1 MPPAGHDQRVS
12 AERKTYRTF
21 VVERQLAVTRQVA
34 WDTLHEMILAGIG
47 EYTADGTPAP
57 HGLDAVLEF
66 RLGGL
71 DLTET
76 VISFEPPWRRVYE
89 LSGAP
94 VGLYQGTTAFVDEGD
109 ACLMSWSLVIDPPA
123 DGSGDAFIADAERF
137 ITGFVDRLAAVVE
150 SGNR

>member
-1 MPPAGHDQRVS
+1 MPPTGHDHQVS
-12 AERKTYRTF
+12 TERKAYRTF
-21 VVERQLAVTRQVA
+21 VVERKLAATRQAA

-47 EYTADGTPAP
+47 NYAADGVPAP
-57 HGLDAVLEF
+57 HGLGAVLRF

-94 VGLYQGTTAFVDEGD
+94 VALYQGTTAFVDQGD
-109 ACLMSWSLVIDPPA
+109 TCLMSWSLVIDPRP
-123 DGSGDAFIADAERF
+123 DGSGDSFITDAERF
-137 ITGFVDRLAAVVE
+137 VTGFVDRLEMVVN
-150 SGNR
+150 SRD